1 MAFASGGAESH
12 ASRGLLKQRYVSAS
26 AEAGNFLRLFD
37 LSDKFSLD

>member
-1 MAFASGGAESH
+1 MTFASGKPEPH
-12 ASRGLLKQRYVSAS
+12 ASRGLLKQRYVSAA

>member
-1 MAFASGGAESH
+1 MAFASGGPESY
-12 ASRGLLKQRYVSAS
+12 ASRGLLKQRYVSAP